1 MTEIDPNTL
10 GEASKALLWVIGL
23 LVTGGGGYLVGR
35 KQKVQLEPNA
45 VEVAPSLCARQ
56 LKDNADDHSNI
67 FLRLNDLG
75 QRVASLEASL
85 PQIRDTL
92 TRIDGKVDNIL
103 MRGLSN
109 D

>member
-1 MTEIDPNTL
+1 MIEVDPNTL

-45 VEVAPSLCARQ
+45 VEVSPSLCARQ
-56 LKDNADDHSNI
+56 LKDNADDHANI

-75 QRVASLEASL
+75 QRVSSLEASL
-85 PQIRDTL
+85 PQIRDAL

>member
-1 MTEIDPNTL
+1 MIEVDPNTL

-67 FLRLNDLG
+67 FLRLALRPPT
-75 QRVASLEASL
+75 QRQRRRPFQHL
-85 PQIRDTL
+85 PAPQ
-92 TRIDGKVDNIL
+92 
-103 MRGLSN
+103 
-109 D
+109 

>member
-1 MTEIDPNTL
+1 MIEVDPNTL
-10 GEASKALLWVIGL
+10 GETSKALLWVIGAL
-23 LVTGGGGYLVGR
+23 LAGGGGGYFLGNKR
-35 KQKVQLEPNA
+35 K

>member
-1 MTEIDPNTL
+1 MTSAN
-10 GEASKALLWVIGL
+10 GS
-23 LVTGGGGYLVGR
+23 
-35 KQKVQLEPNA
+35 
-45 VEVAPSLCARQ
+45 
-56 LKDNADDHSNI
+56 

-85 PQIRDTL
+85 PQIRDAL